1 MRISE
6 IPNEAFTAQPTPV
19 PQKIMYDWDA
29 LYAIV
34 QDKGFIIIESDV
46 VRVLP
51 SGAEESVLVKAFN
64 SHLRQTKSIGLRTKR
79 ISKTRWY
86 CTL

>member
-6 IPNEAFTAQPTPV
+6 IPNEAYTAQPTPV